1 MYTLFMPNNLKKK
14 SYTLLSL
21 HLPIL
26 IAVFAVVV
34 GGSYILTNTITKEMP
49 QVQGTRTEKGTR
61 SLLSLLTKK
70 GKSSES
76 AGVEATVTPSTTAR
90 EHKKAVEMVV
100 REIKTVARIEEAKG
114 NREVS
119 EELVTI
125 AEEQVESVEETVE
138 AIDEVE
144 NEPKWKTILLGGDY
158 KNLGQLR
165 STIARNTNTIR
176 KLTSTAEKITT
187 EGGDATIQDSLIQ
200 LNVER
205 DKIIA
210 FIKASESRFSLLGWA
225 SKLLAGYTSTP
236 LDEDTGDETEGAGSS
251 APVGGTEGTGDT
263 APSSTDTTG
272 TGTTAPGSA
281 ETETPESAPGDQ
293 ITLE

>member
-1 MYTLFMPNNLKKK
+1 MYNSLMPNNLKKK
-14 SYTLLSL
+14 SYTLFSL

-26 IAVFAVVV
+26 IAVFAVVA
-34 GGSYILTNTITKEMP
+34 GGFYIVTNTFTKEMP

-70 GKSSES
+70 DKSSES

-90 EHKKAVEMVV
+90 EHKRAVENVV
-100 REIKTVARIEEAKG
+100 REIKTVARIEEARG
-114 NREVS
+114 NKEVS

-125 AEEQVESVEETVE
+125 AEEQIESVGETVE

-158 KNLGQLR
+158 KNLGELR
-165 STIARNTNTIR
+165 STIAKNTNTIR
-176 KLTSTAEKITT
+176 KLTNTAEKITA
-187 EGGDATIQDSLIQ
+187 EGGDATIQDSLLQ
-200 LNVER
+200 LNAER
-205 DKIIA
+205 AKIIA
-210 FIKASESRFSLLGWA
+210 FIKASESQFSILGWA
-225 SKLLAGYTSTP
+225 SKLLAGYTSTL
-236 LDEDTGDETEGAGSS
+236 LDEDNGDETEGTGSS
-251 APVGGTEGTGDT
+251 APVGGTEGIGDT

-272 TGTTAPGSA
+272 TGNTEPGSG

-293 ITLE
+293 ITTE